1 MPEQRRSGRAGRP
14 LPSIEDFE
22 EKFRRAFGRE
32 MTAGERHFF
41 RLTNVVLAEEE
52 DEDQA
57 EGQCA

>member
-1 MPEQRRSGRAGRP
+1 
-14 LPSIEDFE
+14 
-22 EKFRRAFGRE
+22 
-32 MTAGERHFF
+32 MTAEERHFF